1 MSEKYIKNLDQRVL
15 VDLIIFKNELIKSLK
30 TENDDEEAI
39 KGYIIEVDKMISQ
52 KIIAIT
58 WDIKIEQERFIEDFG
73 LSYLYINKN

>member
-58 WDIKIEQERFIEDFG
+58 
-73 LSYLYINKN
+73 